1 MNLIMS
7 KKGFYIKSII
17 ATGEGMIDSEVQ
29 FTDGCNLLFGPS
41 ERGKSSVFSIINYM
55 LGATE
60 IPKKVKESFGYTDYY
75 MEFVTY
81 RDNLLHTAHRG
92 IKDNAVVIKDCS
104 FEQFN
109 NPLNKATKYPITAR
123 KPDMITYSRYLM
135 NLNGFASL
143 LQMKKSKTSKV
154 NLAFSYVRHMFL
166 VSEGR
171 VVADKPIFIPI
182 NDTATATQEK
192 SFLYYLTSGKD
203 DSDFQESE
211 KEEIRKTRIEGQ
223 LALAQEN
230 LDEIKQKII
239 SLGDVGFA
247 DMKGDALFEAN
258 KKQISEQEEV
268 LKSLYKERC
277 HKEDELKQRK
287 SELLFANEFVK
298 RMTLLQKHY
307 LLDLQRY
314 EHLFE
319 GYSLLIPLPEEYT
332 CPICHSHFTN
342 STEIC
347 DEYKDLVSA
356 EFMQTQA
363 KLTDVSKVI
372 KDKEK
377 EIDNLQNQVLLLDS
391 SLSDII
397 AKIHSFE
404 PQING
409 LKKALLKYKENV
421 EKKVYANFLQA
432 EALRFSKLID
442 NLQIKLKTKPNI
454 PEYSRQATIDDDFC
468 NSVKSKLQA
477 WNVIGDVPV
486 FYEDKEF
493 DFNIGGQKRTMCGK
507 GTRGVTCTAIIM
519 TLIEY
524 CKKKSIPFSELLVVD
539 SPLTAHF
546 DDEHVDA
553 DQTTQARFFKYC
565 NEHDFDYQLI
575 LIDNKAPDALKR
587 SSMEG
592 INFIEFSDLG
602 RKGFYLGKREKTE

>member
-17 ATGEGMIDSEVQ
+17 ATGEGMIDSKVQ

-60 IPKKVKESFGYTDYY
+60 IPKKVKESSGYTDYY

-81 RDNLLHTAHRG
+81 QDNLLHTAHRG

-109 NPLNKATKYPITAR
+109 NSLNKATKYPIKAR
-123 KPDMITYSRYLM
+123 KSDKITYSRYLM

-143 LQMKKSKTSKV
+143 LQMKKSKTSKA

-287 SELLFANEFVK
+287 SKLLFANEFVK

-391 SLSDII
+391 SISDII

-404 PQING
+404 PQIDG

-442 NLQIKLKTKPNI
+442 NLQIKLKSKPNI

-477 WNVIGDVPV
+477 WNVIGNVPV
-486 FYEDKEF
+486 LYEDKEF

-524 CKKKSIPFSELLVVD
+524 CKKKGIPFSELLVVD

-602 RKGFYLGKREKTE
+602 RKGFYLGKKEKTE

>member
-17 ATGEGMIDSEVQ
+17 ATGEGMIDSKVQ

-41 ERGKSSVFSIINYM
+41 ERGQSSVFSIINYM

-81 RDNLLHTAHRG
+81 QDNLLHTAHRG
-92 IKDNAVVIKDCS
+92 IKDNTVVIKDCS

-123 KPDMITYSRYLM
+123 KPDIITYSRYLM

-143 LQMKKSKTSKV
+143 LQMKKSKTSKA

-223 LALAQEN
+223 LAFAQNN
-230 LDEIKQKII
+230 LDEINQRII
-239 SLGDVGFA
+239 SLGDVSFA
-247 DMKGDALFEAN
+247 DLKGDVLFEAN

-268 LKSLYKERC
+268 LKTLYKERC
-277 HKEDELKQRK
+277 CKEDELKQLK
-287 SELLFANEFVK
+287 SKLLFANEFVK

-319 GYSLLIPLPEEYT
+319 GYSLLIPLPKEYT
-332 CPICHSHFTN
+332 CPICHSHFAN

-363 KLTDVSKVI
+363 KLTDVGKVI

-377 EIDNLQNQVLLLDS
+377 EIDNLQNQVLLLDRS
-391 SLSDII
+391 ISDII

-404 PQING
+404 PQIDE

-442 NLQIKLKTKPNI
+442 NLQIKLKSKPNI

-477 WNVIGDVPV
+477 WNVIGNVPV

-524 CKKKSIPFSELLVVD
+524 CKKKGIPFSELLVVD

>member
-1 MNLIMS
+1 
-7 KKGFYIKSII
+7 
-17 ATGEGMIDSEVQ
+17 
-29 FTDGCNLLFGPS
+29 
-41 ERGKSSVFSIINYM
+41 
-55 LGATE
+55 
-60 IPKKVKESFGYTDYY
+60 
-75 MEFVTY
+75 
-81 RDNLLHTAHRG
+81 
-92 IKDNAVVIKDCS
+92 
-104 FEQFN
+104 
-109 NPLNKATKYPITAR
+109 
-123 KPDMITYSRYLM
+123 
-135 NLNGFASL
+135 
-143 LQMKKSKTSKV
+143 
-154 NLAFSYVRHMFL
+154 MFL

-287 SELLFANEFVK
+287 SKLLFANEFVK

-342 STEIC
+342 STEIG

-391 SLSDII
+391 SISDII

-404 PQING
+404 PQIDG

-442 NLQIKLKTKPNI
+442 NLQIKLKSKPNI

-477 WNVIGDVPV
+477 WNVIGNVPV

-524 CKKKSIPFSELLVVD
+524 CKKKGIPFSELLVVD